1 MRPRG
6 CGVWGRRY
14 LESRPRPH
22 RRVPSQR
29 GRTTWRLEFRFIQKR
44 PNLEGRGAGGRRSGP
59 LRGGGGGVNVRL
71 ARGGGAPRF
80 SERFPPSPGLC
91 WTRTSASGAPQV
103 SLRPAAVAL
112 TLTSRLLGG
121 NSARVDGPSFRF
133 FPPEETEALQEVGH
147 AGSVVSAR
155 RPPRDALPT
164 VPGAGQGRAQLAATL
179 CLREAPGGKPPL
191 FIQENRGAGAGG
203 IFECRSP
210 KPAALRRPQTRRPDS
225 EAD

>member
-59 LRGGGGGVNVRL
+59 FRGGAGKRPAGAWGRRSAVFRAFPALAWSLLDEDFRL
-71 ARGGGAPRF
+71 R
-80 SERFPPSPGLC
+80 C
-91 WTRTSASGAPQV
+91 ASGEPQV

-164 VPGAGQGRAQLAATL
+164 VPGAGQGRALLAATL
-179 CLREAPGGKPPL
+179 CLREAPGGKPPFL
-191 FIQENRGAGAGG
+191 FRRTGEPERVAFSSAG
-203 IFECRSP
+203 
-210 KPAALRRPQTRRPDS
+210 PQTRRPDS